1 MGDNQADDAARPLIA
16 VMPRWL
22 VVVIAVAGLL
32 AATGALVWAI
42 RSPADFAGTFPRFLL
57 CFTLALNGGVFL
69 FVLYPWNYRL
79 TKIPGIDLTME
90 VVGPAALIIILFLFL
105 NRYMPA
111 PESGR
116 FHVFIDASGQE
127 ADAAEFA
134 NAKLQFSDTVKPEF
148 YLVPATDGRHLY
160 GVFIRYP
167 ENMPTVNAVIDLG
180 LVFEPE
186 KITFQRDS
194 AEPVK
199 LKLELRKKR

>member
-1 MGDNQADDAARPLIA
+1 MADNQANNPAQPLIA

-22 VVVIAVAGLL
+22 VVAIAVAGLL
-32 AATGALVWAI
+32 AATGALVWAL
-42 RSPADFAGTFPRFLL
+42 RSPTDFAGTFPRFLL
-57 CFTLALNGGVFL
+57 CFALALYGGVFL
-69 FVLYPWNYRL
+69 FVIYPWNYRL
-79 TKIPGIDLTME
+79 TRIPGIDLSME
-90 VVGPAALIIILFLFL
+90 LAGPAALIIILFLFL

-116 FHVFIDASGQE
+116 FHVFMDVNGQE

-134 NAKLQFSDTVKPEF
+134 NATLRFTDTVKPEF

-167 ENMPTVNAVIDLG
+167 ENTPKANAVMDLG
-180 LVFEPE
+180 QVFAPEPL
-186 KITFQRDS
+186 TFDRDS

-199 LKLELRKKR
+199 LKLELRKKG